1 MKNIDGRI
9 SKLEG
14 QFGIVHN
21 EPRLMAILSLAGME
35 LSIPKER
42 WIAILEEGGFL
53 PASGACV
60 VDLSKVPY
68 GLNAGE
74 TERFFRENGSQICG
88 ARRDQKTTAT
98 PVRFRGSM
106 AADQALRGFPKLNV
120 TVRRIGTR

>member
-74 TERFFRENGSQICG
+74 TERFFRENG
-88 ARRDQKTTAT
+88 ARSAVHAEIRSRNASEVQGIDGG
-98 PVRFRGSM
+98 GSSS
-106 AADQALRGFPKLNV
+106 AGIPKFNV